1 MTSLTW
7 SRNFERFIL
16 IKLMEC
22 FSNSEPL
29 YYFNVINF
37 HISTFIMR
45 ILGTNESAIV
55 KDFNSS

>member
-22 FSNSEPL
+22 FPNSEPL
-29 YYFNVINF
+29 YFFNMINF
-37 HISTFIMR
+37 HISTFI
-45 ILGTNESAIV
+45 LTLSGTIENPENE
-55 KDFNSS
+55 

>member
-22 FSNSEPL
+22 FSNSKPL

-37 HISTFIMR
+37 HISIFIMR